1 MTSQIKTAPF
11 TLMSSLLFLACSA
24 HVHADTWKLDDFI
37 SQNIEQSTPYFF
49 YVAKGESWQNVLFNS
64 QFNVQGNST
73 VIVRYDNQL
82 IHQQNLSGKGTL
94 SFNLQPSQS
103 GFHRLDIS
111 ILQKPSTEEQS
122 TENMCLESS
131 NLYTA
136 LT

>member
-82 IHQQNLSGKGTL
+82 IHQ
-94 SFNLQPSQS
+94 
-103 GFHRLDIS
+103 
-111 ILQKPSTEEQS
+111 
-122 TENMCLESS
+122 
-131 NLYTA
+131 
-136 LT
+136 